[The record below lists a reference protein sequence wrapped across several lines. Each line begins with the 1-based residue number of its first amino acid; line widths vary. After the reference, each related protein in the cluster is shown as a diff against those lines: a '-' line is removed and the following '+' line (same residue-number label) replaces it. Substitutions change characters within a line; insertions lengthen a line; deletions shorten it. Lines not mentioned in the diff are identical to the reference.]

1 MDKNV
6 LSVKETA
13 KMLSMGT
20 STITQYCRSNRLKAR
35 KLDSYGAKGGSPPW
49 EIDEDSVREMLRSA
63 EDAGLVR
70 RFISSLFKF
79 KLK

>member
-20 STITQYCRSNRLKAR
+20 STIPQYCRRNKLVAH
-35 KLDSYGAKGGSPPW
+35 KLDSYGEKGGKPPW
-49 EIDEDSVREMLRSA
+49 EIDEDSVRQMLRSIEGA
-63 EDAGLVR
+63 RPIR